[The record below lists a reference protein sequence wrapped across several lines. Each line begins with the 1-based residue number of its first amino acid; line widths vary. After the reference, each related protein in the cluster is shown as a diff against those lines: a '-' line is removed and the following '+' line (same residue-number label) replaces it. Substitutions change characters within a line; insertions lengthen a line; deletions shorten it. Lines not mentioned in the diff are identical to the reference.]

1 MPQTP
6 VILSP
11 QPIRPRST
19 PVGSLFDNFVV
30 RPATPLLPSASAKD
44 TVWRDGQ
51 QAISSRSACRIL
63 YRACV
68 LGSVDDITRV
78 MDCHRFD
85 KDSLRGPTLRA
96 ADGGFVNCVRC
107 LTDRLS
113 SDECSNFDE
122 LMVEVALVAVRRG
135 DLDMLDLVVDVVCKH
150 DTALFCEWVLP
161 QDGDGVLHGRVC
173 QRLTSLDIN
182 TVRKPNPSKSNR
194 LLKSDPSSH
203 PSKIHPSVQTNPS
216 STTKAKATVPNS
228 AHRVSEPNHQR
239 QRKTQ
244 PTSKPRPKEWLTLE
258 HGQAARAEVIYKA
271 LKSYARFVGRSPR
284 IYEIRDDKL
293 TLRLPSYGLFSL
305 VRGSGFLRPSREVVR
320 QARETLLEDV
330 QILHQLHIH
339 WCPNLRYVRF
349 QQESNT
355 NILDPII
362 EGFNYAIDPSDDM
375 VAWEEMARDRIQLLN
390 NQFDVIEELASI
402 SPDTRQL
409 PAVLPPDTVAC
420 MLSNYRKN
428 DARYMCRDRDAQLI
442 LRCVKTYPKVLGDFV
457 SVCTQ
462 YDLQDSWLPGRKEL
476 HYITLGVGHVYHL
489 AEAAVRAHRAGL
501 DSLQERTE
509 DHRLLQE
516 SKKHTAESYHGG
528 RFANM
533 VWRRRGFFR
542 LFSHPA
548 IESTSTRGL
557 MWN

>member
-1 MPQTP
+1 MRTFSVESLSP
-6 VILSP
+6 VIL
-11 QPIRPRST
+11 
-19 PVGSLFDNFVV
+19 
-30 RPATPLLPSASAKD
+30 
-44 TVWRDGQ
+44 
-51 QAISSRSACRIL
+51 
-63 YRACV
+63 
-68 LGSVDDITRV
+68 
-78 MDCHRFD
+78 
-85 KDSLRGPTLRA
+85 
-96 ADGGFVNCVRC
+96 
-107 LTDRLS
+107 
-113 SDECSNFDE
+113 DE
-122 LMVEVALVAVRRG
+122 LRQE
-135 DLDMLDLVVDVVCKH
+135 
-150 DTALFCEWVLP
+150 
-161 QDGDGVLHGRVC
+161 RVC

-194 LLKSDPSSH
+194 LLKSDPSSDPSSH

-228 AHRVSEPNHQR
+228 AHRVSKPNHQR

-244 PTSKPRPKEWLTLE
+244 PTSKPRPKEWLTLG

-409 PAVLPPDTVAC
+409 PAVLLPDTVAC

-442 LRCVKTYPKVLGDFV
+442 LRCVKTYPKVLGEFV

-501 DSLQERTE
+501 DFLQERTE
-509 DHRLLQE
+509 DHRLLRQHATLLVLYTCLKVHLGTQNNAIHSRGLLEE
-516 SKKHTAESYHGG
+516 SKKHAAESYHGG

-548 IESTSTRGL
+548 IESTSKRGL

>member
-1 MPQTP
+1 MK
-6 VILSP
+6 V
-11 QPIRPRST
+11 RS
-19 PVGSLFDNFVV
+19 G
-30 RPATPLLPSASAKD
+30 PS
-44 TVWRDGQ
+44 
-51 QAISSRSACRIL
+51 
-63 YRACV
+63 
-68 LGSVDDITRV
+68 
-78 MDCHRFD
+78 
-85 KDSLRGPTLRA
+85 
-96 ADGGFVNCVRC
+96 
-107 LTDRLS
+107 
-113 SDECSNFDE
+113 
-122 LMVEVALVAVRRG
+122 
-135 DLDMLDLVVDVVCKH
+135 
-150 DTALFCEWVLP
+150 
-161 QDGDGVLHGRVC
+161 
-173 QRLTSLDIN
+173 
-182 TVRKPNPSKSNR
+182 
-194 LLKSDPSSH
+194 SDPSSH

-228 AHRVSEPNHQR
+228 AHRVNKPNHQR

-320 QARETLLEDV
+320 QAREPLLEDV

-362 EGFNYAIDPSDDM
+362 EGFNYAIDPSDDT

-428 DARYMCRDRDAQLI
+428 DARTLGYLGEKSSTTSPWELVMCTTWPRRPCERIGRDSIPSKSVRRITA
-442 LRCVKTYPKVLGDFV
+442 YYV
-457 SVCTQ
+457 SVPPC
-462 YDLQDSWLPGRKEL
+462 SS
-476 HYITLGVGHVYHL
+476 YIPV
-489 AEAAVRAHRAGL
+489 
-501 DSLQERTE
+501 
-509 DHRLLQE
+509 
-516 SKKHTAESYHGG
+516 
-528 RFANM
+528 
-533 VWRRRGFFR
+533 
-542 LFSHPA
+542 
-548 IESTSTRGL
+548 
-557 MWN
+557 